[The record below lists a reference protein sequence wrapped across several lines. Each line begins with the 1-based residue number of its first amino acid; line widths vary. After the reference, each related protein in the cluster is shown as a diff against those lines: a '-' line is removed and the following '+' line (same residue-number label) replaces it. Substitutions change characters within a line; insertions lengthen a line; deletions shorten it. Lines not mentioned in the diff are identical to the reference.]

1 MLVFS
6 IVDLSCAPT
15 PTFSLNSGEI
25 AFITLTATTHPMHH
39 QRLVI
44 LLLLIAYLFSPSLF
58 TWIISP
64 NGVWYRPYI
73 FWIGVVIVTFAFQMS
88 RKKPHKLD

>member
-1 MLVFS
+1 
-6 IVDLSCAPT
+6 
-15 PTFSLNSGEI
+15 
-25 AFITLTATTHPMHH
+25 MHH
-39 QRLVI
+39 QRLII

-73 FWIGVVIVTFAFQMS
+73 FWIAVVIVTFVFQMS

>member
-1 MLVFS
+1 M
-6 IVDLSCAPT
+6 
-15 PTFSLNSGEI
+15 N
-25 AFITLTATTHPMHH
+25 H

-64 NGVWYRPYI
+64 NGSWYRPYLV
-73 FWIGVVIVTFAFQMS
+73 WIAVVFVTFIFQWR
-88 RKKPHKLD
+88 RKKTSPSDH